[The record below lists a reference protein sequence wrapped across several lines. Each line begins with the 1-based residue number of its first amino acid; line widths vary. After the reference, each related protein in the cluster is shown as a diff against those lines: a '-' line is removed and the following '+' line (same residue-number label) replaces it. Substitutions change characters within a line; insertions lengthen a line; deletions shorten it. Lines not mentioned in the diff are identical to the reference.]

1 MTSIL
6 DSVKKVCNIDIN
18 DTAFDDELIL
28 HINSIFLTLNQLGI
42 GSEIPYAITNAS
54 DSWTDFFDD
63 SPEIEMVKSYIGLK
77 VRMIFDPPTI
87 GAVADAFKS
96 NISEME
102 WRLNVQVDP
111 GSEVIP
117 PNG

>member
-6 DSVKKVCNIDIN
+6 DSVKKVCNIDLN
-18 DTAFDDELIL
+18 DEAFDDELIL
-28 HINSIFLTLNQLGI
+28 HINSVFLALNQLGV
-42 GSEIPYAITNAS
+42 GPKVPYSITDAS
-54 DSWTDFFDD
+54 DSWTDFFGDN
-63 SPEIEMVKSYIGLK
+63 PEIEMVKTYVGLK
-77 VRMIFDPPTI
+77 VRTVFDPPTI
-87 GAVADAFKS
+87 GAVSEAIKS
-96 NISEME
+96 AVAEME